1 MLRVFV
7 DSLENTSNTLDKKIN
22 IQVLPL
28 KKIISNN
35 DSLLKFIALI
45 DRYLKNGDKVI
56 ILTLTSRFTLSY
68 KTLSSIFKDK
78 DNIRVINSSLPES
91 GLSLL
96 TNEII
101 KYQDE
106 SLDFIEEKIHKLIE
120 MIDLFYLS
128 VVGKCF

>member
-45 DRYLKNGDKVI
+45 ERYLKNGDKVI

-78 DNIRVINSSLPES
+78 DNIKVINSSLPES